1 MTIERAKQLAKQW
14 ANGYV
19 CSLREGEMEEY
30 HKMCFSALRAQKENS
45 FCGWISVKDRLPS
58 LEGLEPDEVEYVL
71 VSEQYFA
78 AITGEKLG
86 SYVSICGF
94 GHDGWSKV
102 DNFGY
107 VRTENIT
114 HWMPLPCPPK
124 EE

>member
-1 MTIERAKQLAKQW
+1 MTIERAKQIAKQW

-19 CSLREGEMEEY
+19 CSLREGEAEEY
-30 HKMCFSALRAQKENS
+30 HKMCLSALRDQQEKP
-45 FCGWISVKDRLPS
+45 FGGWISVEDRLPS

-94 GHDGWSKV
+94 GHDGWSKF

-114 HWMPLPCPPK
+114 HWMPLPSTEGLK
-124 EE
+124 